1 MKEYQFKRGG
11 VWLDVHAATPEEAVK
26 IINSQ
31 LHLLDEPLQAPGL
44 IQRVQ
49 LDVCEEFS
57 VEDLSASYDLETGES
72 ESFETNVQ
80 VEARANDE

>member
-1 MKEYQFKRGG
+1 MKEYHFKRGD

-31 LHLLDEPLQAPGL
+31 LHLLEEPLQAPGL
-44 IQRVQ
+44 IQRVL
-49 LDVCEEFS
+49 LDVLSKFS

-72 ESFETNVQ
+72 ESFTSS
-80 VEARANDE
+80 ANCGGTEK

>member
-1 MKEYQFKRGG
+1 MNLKEYQFKRES
-11 VWLDVHAATPEEAVK
+11 VWLDVHANTPEEAVK

-49 LDVCEEFS
+49 IDVRKEFS
-57 VEDLSASYDLETGES
+57 VDDLVASYDLETGES
-72 ESFETNVQ
+72 ETFEPNRQ
-80 VEARANDE
+80 